1 MLNSEKHKD
10 SQNKDKDK
18 DKDNK
23 NHLLKSRLMSLPI
36 NLIGSVILFSF
47 LGFLL
52 DRHFEKKGLY
62 LIIGVLLAIFW
73 GFYEIFKTVFL
84 INKLDSERDRKTK

>member
-1 MLNSEKHKD
+1 MLGSKKHKY
-10 SQNKDKDK
+10 SQNKDNKDR
-18 DKDNK
+18 
-23 NHLLKSRLMSLPI
+23 LLRARLLSLPI

-73 GFYEIFKTVFL
+73 SFYEVFKTVFL
-84 INKLDSERDRKTK
+84 INKLDSETNRKTK